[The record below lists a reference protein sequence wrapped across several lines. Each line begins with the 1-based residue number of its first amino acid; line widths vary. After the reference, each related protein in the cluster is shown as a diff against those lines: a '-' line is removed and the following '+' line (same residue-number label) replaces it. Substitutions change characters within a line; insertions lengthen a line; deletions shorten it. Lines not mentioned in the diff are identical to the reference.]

1 MADYWLSTY
10 GAFGDKYDYGYGIAH
25 DSLNSLY
32 IAGSTR
38 NLGISGANSEPTT
51 WKYDRYGQF
60 QSAVTI
66 STSQASN
73 DKFSSVAV
81 DSSNNVYSVGH
92 INPASNEEIYIKKVN
107 ASGVIQWQK
116 LINTLGSG
124 GLVAEAG
131 SAIDSSGN
139 IIIAATAGF
148 SGTNNIYVVKLNSS
162 GVIQWQKNFHPTYP
176 GDTNSNDG
184 ARCVA
189 VDSSDN
195 IFVGGHASGSPDPLF
210 VMKLNSSG
218 TSQWQRC
225 LNTDRSTSTN
235 NGEAYDIA
243 VDSSGNVLVC
253 GKYGFDTSI
262 VWKLNNSNGLI
273 QWGRQLYTKVNNTVK
288 DSAFNGVTTDSSDN
302 VYVVGYSDG
311 TTVEGGKEAMLAKY
325 NSAGSL
331 LWQRSF
337 YTNPSSLTP
346 KTEFYAIALDSNQ
359 DMIITGS
366 ARPDD
371 FNSYQFQQDMIVVK
385 LPNDGSL
392 TGTYGI
398 YTYEAS
404 SHTSYTASEEQVAA
418 TESNSTPALTAS
430 TASETIL
437 QEYLR
442 ITVE

>member
-10 GAFGDKYDYGYGIAH
+10 GSFGDKDDYGYGIAH

-38 NLGISGANSEPTT
+38 NLGILGASKDATT

-66 STSQASN
+66 SNTQANSN
-73 DKFSSVAV
+73 TDQFSSVAV
-81 DSSNNVYSVGH
+81 DSSDNVYSVGH
-92 INPASNEEIYIKKVN
+92 IKPASAEEIYIKKVN

-116 LINTLGSG
+116 LINTLGFG
-124 GLVAEAG
+124 GLLGEAG

-139 IIIAATAGF
+139 IIIAATASF
-148 SGTNNIYVVKLNSS
+148 SGTYNIYVVKLNSS

-195 IFVGGHASGSPDPLF
+195 IFVGGFASGSPDPLF

-225 LNTDRSTSTN
+225 LNTDRAGSTN
-235 NGEAYDIA
+235 DGEAYDIS

-253 GKYGFDTSI
+253 GKYSYYTSI
-262 VWKLNNSNGLI
+262 LWKLNNSNGLI
-273 QWGRQLYTKVNNTVK
+273 QWGRQLYTSGK
-288 DSAFNGVTTDSSDN
+288 DSAFNGVATDSSDN

-337 YTNPSSLTP
+337 NTNPSSLTP
-346 KTEFYAIALDSNQ
+346 NTEFYAIALDSNQ

-371 FNSYQFQQDMIVVK
+371 FNSYNFQQDMIVVK

-404 SHTSYTASEEQVAA
+404 SHTSYTASEEQIAA
-418 TESNSTPALTAS
+418 TESNSTATLTAS
-430 TASETIL
+430 TASETLL

-442 ITVE
+442 TTVE

>member
-10 GAFGDKYDYGYGIAH
+10 GSFGEDVTSGYGIAH

-32 IAGSTR
+32 ISGRTF
-38 NLGISGANSEPTT
+38 NPGISGARGDATT

-66 STSQASN
+66 SRSSTTSAEE
-73 DKFSSVAV
+73 FSSVAV
-81 DSSNNVYSVGH
+81 DSSDNVYSVGH
-92 INPASNEEIYIKKVN
+92 LKPASDQEIYIKKVN

-124 GLVAEAG
+124 GTIGRAG

-139 IIIAATAGF
+139 IIIAATAAFG
-148 SGTNNIYVVKLNSS
+148 GTNKSYVVKLNSS
-162 GVIQWQKNFHPTYP
+162 GVIQWQKIFQPTYP
-176 GDTNSNDG
+176 GDSSSNVGTD
-184 ARCVA
+184 CVA

-195 IFVGGHASGSPDPLF
+195 IFVGGYSAGNPDPLI

-225 LNTDRSTSTN
+225 INTDRS
-235 NGEAYDIA
+235 AYLNEGRAQGIA

-253 GKYGFDTSI
+253 GDYIGEDKS
-262 VWKLNNSNGLI
+262 VLWKLNNSNGLI
-273 QWGRQLYTKVNNTVK
+273 QWGRQLYTSGK
-288 DSAFNGVTTDSSDN
+288 DSTFYGVVTDSSDN
-302 VYVVGYSDG
+302 VYVSGESEG
-311 TTVEGGKEAMLAKY
+311 TTVEGGIEALLAKY

-337 YTNPSSLTP
+337 NTNPSSLTP
-346 KTEFYAIALDSNQ
+346 STIFYAIALDSNQ
-359 DMIITGS
+359 DMLITGH

-371 FNSYQFQQDMIVVK
+371 FNPSINRPDDMIVVK

-392 TGTYGI
+392 TGTYGR

-404 SHTSYTASEEQVAA
+404 SHTSSTASEEEVAA
-418 TESNSTPALTAS
+418 TESNSTAALTAS

-442 ITVE
+442 TTVE

>member
-1 MADYWLSTY
+1 
-10 GAFGDKYDYGYGIAH
+10 
-25 DSLNSLY
+25 
-32 IAGSTR
+32 
-38 NLGISGANSEPTT
+38 
-51 WKYDRYGQF
+51 
-60 QSAVTI
+60 
-66 STSQASN
+66 
-73 DKFSSVAV
+73 
-81 DSSNNVYSVGH
+81 
-92 INPASNEEIYIKKVN
+92 
-107 ASGVIQWQK
+107 
-116 LINTLGSG
+116 
-124 GLVAEAG
+124 
-131 SAIDSSGN
+131 
-139 IIIAATAGF
+139 
-148 SGTNNIYVVKLNSS
+148 
-162 GVIQWQKNFHPTYP
+162 
-176 GDTNSNDG
+176 
-184 ARCVA
+184 
-189 VDSSDN
+189 
-195 IFVGGHASGSPDPLF
+195 
-210 VMKLNSSG
+210 
-218 TSQWQRC
+218 
-225 LNTDRSTSTN
+225 
-235 NGEAYDIA
+235 
-243 VDSSGNVLVC
+243 
-253 GKYGFDTSI
+253 
-262 VWKLNNSNGLI
+262 
-273 QWGRQLYTKVNNTVK
+273 VK

-337 YTNPSSLTP
+337 NTNPSSLTP